1 MTDTMPEGLA
11 SAAACMLSPRIF
23 TSFRPSSNLQGM
35 ELDML
40 TPYNIFLYLWRS
52 QLDAGTIN
60 GALLGFC
67 REKQVPAKLRR
78 T

>member
-23 TSFRPSSNLQGM
+23 TSFRPSSNLQGV

-40 TPYNIFLYLWRS
+40 THYNISLHLGCS
-52 QLDAGTIN
+52 QLDA
-60 GALLGFC
+60 LYH
-67 REKQVPAKLRR
+67 
-78 T
+78 

>member
-35 ELDML
+35 GPDML
-40 TPYNIFLYLWRS
+40 IHHEILLHLWCS
-52 QLDAGTIN
+52 QLDA
-60 GALLGFC
+60 
-67 REKQVPAKLRR
+67 
-78 T
+78 